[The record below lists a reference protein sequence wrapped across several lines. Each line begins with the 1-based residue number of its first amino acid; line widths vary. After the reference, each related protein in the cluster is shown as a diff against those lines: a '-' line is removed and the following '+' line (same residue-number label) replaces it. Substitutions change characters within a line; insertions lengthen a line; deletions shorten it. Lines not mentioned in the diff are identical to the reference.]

1 MRKLVTIRTISNI
14 SPIDGADAI
23 EVATVDGWQVVV
35 KKGEFNVGDE
45 CCYFEIDSFLPDG
58 NPAWQ
63 FLVDKQPREFEGK
76 RGHRLRSIKLR
87 GQLSQGFIVPL
98 NALEGQGATSLSGI
112 LFNLE
117 VEAKIAGLPFNK
129 FNVDLSHYLGVVK
142 WEAPI
147 PAELAGQVEGPFP
160 SFIPKTDQERCQN
173 LINEIF
179 IENLD
184 SDYEVSMKLDGTSCT
199 IYHNNGKFGVC
210 SRNWELKINDENKH
224 NTLVRIAHDTL
235 LNAELPKLGNYAIQG
250 ELMGP
255 GIQGNREGLKQ
266 HELFVFDVYNID
278 EKRYLTPKER
288 MSFVDELQR
297 RTMCGAGRVWHVP
310 LLDDSGVFNTDP
322 LAVRSPKTLP
332 LLGIGNVKQLL
343 DFAEGPSLT
352 HKIREGLVFKRTD
365 GKFSF
370 KAIAT
375 GFLLKEE

>member
-35 KKGEFNVGDE
+35 KKGEFKVCDQ
-45 CCYFEIDSFLPDG
+45 CVYFEIDSFLPDG
-58 NPAWQ
+58 NSAWQ
-63 FLVDKQPREFEGK
+63 FLVDKHPREFEGR

-87 GQLSQGFIVPL
+87 GTLSQGFIVPL
-98 NALEGQGATSLSGI
+98 HNLPAVKTALSLESSAWATSPLESRGE
-112 LFNLE
+112 FNPSNIDFSD
-117 VEAKIAGLPFNK
+117 V
-129 FNVDLSHYLGVVK
+129 LGVVK

-179 IENLD
+179 VENLD
-184 SDYEVSMKLDGTSCT
+184 SEYEVSMKLDGTSCT

-235 LNAELPKLGNYAIQG
+235 LNAELPRLGNYAIQG

-266 HELFVFDVYNID
+266 HELFIFDIYNID
-278 EKRYLTPKER
+278 EQRYLTPKER

-297 RTMCGAGRVWHVP
+297 RTMCGAGRLWHVP

-322 LAVRSPKTLP
+322 LADRSPKTLP

-370 KAIAT
+370 KAISNL
-375 GFLLKEE
+375 FLVKEE